1 MWYHSVVLV
10 ASPLL
15 IARPMPPAPAPRPG
29 LVELEFGVP
38 IPGVVV
44 DESQWSRTALKRLP
58 EGVWNWDEIFGRQA
72 AVVIDIGCGNG
83 RSTLHLAVN
92 HPEWNVLGVDILPV
106 VIRYATRR
114 ANQRGLFHA
123 RLAVIGGRE
132 LLERHVL
139 PQSVTELHC
148 YHPQPFYDQRFVER
162 RLITPEFL
170 SLAHRALLP
179 GGRLVLQTDNP
190 GYWKYI
196 CQVAPTFFEWHEQPG
211 PWPDSP
217 QGRTR
222 REIMARS
229 KGLTIFRGW
238 GVARAGLSW
247 DDALAQARQLPPPTF
262 DADRRLKA
270 LDQLERETGESPETG
285 PRPAA
290 NPPPRRVSRKPPRRR
305 R

>member
-1 MWYHSVVLV
+1 
-10 ASPLL
+10 
-15 IARPMPPAPAPRPG
+15 MPPAPAPRPG
-29 LVELEFGVP
+29 LVELEFGIA
-38 IPGVVV
+38 IPGMVV
-44 DESQWSRTALKRLP
+44 DESLWARTALKRLP
-58 EGVWNWDEIFGRQA
+58 EGLWNWDELFARPA
-72 AVVIDIGCGNG
+72 PVVIDIGCGNG

-114 ANQRGLFHA
+114 ANQRGLVHA

-132 LLERHVL
+132 LLERHVPL
-139 PQSVTELHC
+139 HSVTELHC

-170 SLAHRALLP
+170 SLAHRALVP

-196 CQVAPTFFEWHEQPG
+196 SQVVPTFFDWHEQSG
-211 PWPDSP
+211 TWPDSP

-222 REIMARS
+222 REIIARS
-229 KGLTIFRGW
+229 KGLPIFRGW
-238 GVARAGLSW
+238 GVARYGLSW
-247 DDALAQARQLPPPTF
+247 DEALAQARQLPPPTF
-262 DADRRLKA
+262 DADRRLQA
-270 LDQLERETGESPETG
+270 LDQLERDTGESPATE
-285 PRPAA
+285 PRPSAKH
-290 NPPPRRVSRKPPRRR
+290 PPRRSFRKPPRRR